1 MALMIHENAL
11 IALTAA
17 ASWGGGD
24 FSGGLGVKAAGGGV
38 SRAIRFVL
46 LAHAISLVVLLAVL
60 WGQHGALRPGYPWFP
75 HGVAALWAI
84 AAGLTGAL
92 GVVAFYMALSR
103 GAMGA
108 SAAVS
113 GLLAAAIPALVSSMM
128 EGAPA
133 GMRLA
138 GFVLAGGAIWLIAA
152 GDSPESTGESG
163 STMALAVL
171 GGTAF
176 GVYFVALKMA
186 TPLGLEMSMAVAR
199 ASSVTLCAVV
209 LGGMALVGRGSQ
221 SQPRSQKRDP
231 SASLRAGCGH
241 PVGGGLLAG
250 WGWAL
255 GVALLDTGGNIFFMA
270 ATRLGRLDVA
280 SVLASLYPAGTILL
294 AAWYLHERPTRRQ
307 MMGMVAA
314 LVAVVMITL

>member
-1 MALMIHENAL
+1 M
-11 IALTAA
+11 
-17 ASWGGGD
+17 
-24 FSGGLGVKAAGGGV
+24 
-38 SRAIRFVL
+38 
-46 LAHAISLVVLLAVL
+46 
-60 WGQHGALRPGYPWFP
+60 
-75 HGVAALWAI
+75 
-84 AAGLTGAL
+84 
-92 GVVAFYMALSR
+92 
-103 GAMGA
+103 
-108 SAAVS
+108 S

-163 STMALAVL
+163 STMALAIFAGV
-171 GGTAF
+171 AF

-186 TPLGLEMSMAVAR
+186 NSLGPVMSMAVAR

-209 LGGMALVGRGSQ
+209 LGVGALMGRKTKGDAVGTR
-221 SQPRSQKRDP
+221 RW
-231 SASLRAGCGH
+231 
-241 PVGGGLLAG
+241 AG
-250 WGWAL
+250 WRWAL
-255 GVALLDTGGNIFFMA
+255 GVAVLDTGGNMLFIA

-314 LVAVVMITL
+314 LAAVVMITL